1 MEEDYEDTANEYE
14 DYADDDVFTR
24 SVTQD
29 CGESD
34 KHLRRTGTR
43 YAELNIDSC
52 EHCVLKQVQTYNFC
66 TFCTLYPCVCSVF
79 NC

>member
-1 MEEDYEDTANEYE
+1 MEGDYEDTANEYE
-14 DYADDDVFTR
+14 DYGDDDVFTR

-43 YAELNIDSC
+43 YAELNIDSSC
-52 EHCVLKQVQTYNFC
+52 
-66 TFCTLYPCVCSVF
+66 
-79 NC
+79 